1 MPFEG
6 MPNMAERPK
15 AKLDNLMSQLSKKIN
30 TDLGEEILTP
40 DASVDFKKWEPAYGG
55 EEIDDDERMIR
66 NKRLMWSSATN
77 EGTRKF
83 YKQQNNW
90 SEEGE
95 ELTQKIVNKYLENR
109 ESSNPA
115 LLEKAVMVVFHKI
128 LGEKFLVMRSSVH
141 DDYENGVDNIIV
153 NKETGDVI
161 CAFDE
166 VHGET
171 KHGRIDDK
179 KAKMLRK
186 AQDGGA
192 DIKYG
197 LTFEEGGKKLVKK
210 QIENVP
216 DFYLS
221 LEPRDLQ
228 NLLANLNSDL
238 GSRPSDVELK
248 IFDNFILSL
257 EEQIDVLSK
266 VNIPFKVKKNI
277 DSFKKSMVEIK
288 KLRKNF
294 D

>member
-1 MPFEG
+1 MV
-6 MPNMAERPK
+6 ERPK

-30 TDLGEEILTP
+30 DDLGEEILTP
-40 DASVDFKKWEPAYGG
+40 DASVDFKKWESVYGG
-55 EEIDDDERMIR
+55 EEIEDDERMMR

-83 YKQQNNW
+83 YKQQQNW

-221 LEPRDLQ
+221 LEPQDLQ
-228 NLLANLNSDL
+228 NLLANLDSDL

-257 EEQIDVLSK
+257 EEQIGVLSK
-266 VNIPFKVKKNI
+266 ANIPFKVKKNI

-294 D
+294 A

>member
-1 MPFEG
+1 MLQDM
-6 MPNMAERPK
+6 MPNAVERPK
-15 AKLDNLMSQLSKKIN
+15 EKLDKLMFQLSEKVN
-30 TDLGEEILTP
+30 NDLGEEILAP
-40 DASVDFKKWEPAYGG
+40 DASVNLKKWETVYG
-55 EEIDDDERMIR
+55 EEEIGDDERMIK
-66 NKRLMWSSATN
+66 NKRLMWSAATN
-77 EGTRKF
+77 EGTQKF
-83 YKQQNNW
+83 YKQQYGW
-90 SEEGE
+90 KEEGG
-95 ELTQKIVNKYLENR
+95 ELVQKIVNKYLENR

-141 DDYENGVDNIIV
+141 DDYENGVDNIFV

-166 VHGET
+166 VHGEA

-179 KAKMLRK
+179 KAKMIRK
-186 AQDGGA
+186 AHDGGA

-221 LEPRDLQ
+221 LEPQDLQ
-228 NLLANLNSDL
+228 NLLANLNPDL
-238 GSRPSDVELK
+238 NSRPSEVELK
-248 IFDNFILSL
+248 VFDDFILSL
-257 EEQIDVLSK
+257 EEQAGVLSDAA
-266 VNIPFKVKKNI
+266 IPSKVKKNV
-277 DSFKKSMVEIK
+277 DSFKKSLVEIK
-288 KLRKNF
+288 KLRSNF